1 VSQDGREISI
11 SLQDLVAFV
20 VRGLL
25 YAAIVAGTVGALM
38 YAYEQRKPPVFRAE
52 STLLVARTTA
62 GFGQFNLSPVTAP
75 PIEMSAYRAAAQT
88 DRVLTD
94 ALILMG
100 VETPTVADIQRLRG
114 RTGSFIAG
122 EGRDSS
128 LLGVEARGETRDI
141 AVARADALAEALV
154 AWDRRRAT
162 ESLTRVI
169 GTLEQQINALGEQI
183 RTMQSGETGEQTQID
198 GLIRL
203 RADQQ
208 QQLGYA
214 RALVA
219 SAEGLLSVLQPAG
232 TTPRQIAPRPAMT
245 AAVAMLLAVIAT
257 YAFLLLKSAFNT
269 RLRSAEDMIEI
280 SGLPL
285 LAEFAHASGR
295 KHEWRQQEAANY
307 LRTNVLFATAD
318 AHPKVVM
325 VASAG
330 EHEGKTTVACL
341 LAEGL
346 ARNGYRTLLVDA
358 DLRSPSIGQRY
369 GIADHDGS
377 VTTTRDW
384 MTSTSSR
391 PRNVLRVAL
400 DASSEL
406 FVVPQFGAV
415 PDASE
420 ALARGFPMAL
430 DQWNGYDVIIVDTA
444 PLLAVADALAIA
456 PRCTGTVLVVD
467 AQRTT
472 RNDLIAAKGLLE
484 RVGVT
489 VLGLVANRVR
499 GSSRSGAYGGAY
511 GSAYGSAAPAPARAK
526 AKARPRPRSADA
538 MARSRD

>member
-1 VSQDGREISI
+1 MG
-11 SLQDLVAFV
+11 FV

-25 YAAIVAGTVGALM
+25 YAAVVAGAVGALM
-38 YAYEQRKPPVFRAE
+38 YTYESRQPPVFRAE

-100 VETPTVADIQRLRG
+100 VEAPTVADIQRLRG

-128 LLGVEARGETRDI
+128 LLGVEARGETRDL
-141 AVARADALAEALV
+141 AVTRADALAEALV

-169 GTLEQQINALGEQI
+169 GTLEQQISALGEQI
-183 RTMQSGETGEQTQID
+183 RTMQAETGEQTQID

-232 TTPRQIAPRPAMT
+232 TTPRQIAPRPAMS

-269 RLRSAEDMIEI
+269 GLRSSEDMIEV

-285 LAEFAHASGR
+285 LAEFARASGR
-295 KHEWRQQEAANY
+295 KNEWRQQEAANY

-369 GIADHDGS
+369 GIADHNGS

-384 MTSTSSR
+384 MTTTSSR

-406 FVVPQFGAV
+406 FVVPQFGSV

-467 AQRTT
+467 AQTT
-472 RNDLIAAKGLLE
+472 KRNDLVAAKGLLE

-489 VLGLVANRVR
+489 ILGIVANRVR
-499 GSSRSGAYGGAY
+499 GSSRSGAYGA
-511 GSAYGSAAPAPARAK
+511 AYGSAAPAPVRAK
-526 AKARPRPRSADA
+526 AKPRPRPADA